1 MTGRPVLHARYNCL
15 VDYRIRDFSP
25 EDFEKLWKIDQ
36 QCFPPGIAYSRTEL
50 RNYISGRGAF
60 TLVATVGDGGTHKSE
75 NPALSGF
82 LVAEAHAGRS
92 GHIIT
97 IDVLPTARR
106 SGVGSALMKTA
117 EERLRA
123 ARCTEVLLE
132 TAVDNLPA
140 LTFYKRHGYELV
152 KTIPRY
158 YQNSVDAFHMRKRLA

>member
-1 MTGRPVLHARYNCL
+1 M
-15 VDYRIRDFSP
+15 DYRIRDFSP
-25 EDFEKLWKIDQ
+25 EDFKKLWKIDQ

-50 RNYISGRGAF
+50 RNYIGGRGAF
-60 TLVATVGDGGTHKSE
+60 TLVATVEDGATSKSE
-75 NPALSGF
+75 KRGLKGF

-106 SGVGSALMKTA
+106 SGMGSALMKTA
-117 EERLRA
+117 EERLQA

>member
-1 MTGRPVLHARYNCL
+1 MTYAV
-15 VDYRIRDFSP
+15 RDFAP
-25 EDFEKLWKIDQ
+25 EDFETLWEIDQ

-50 RNYISGRGAF
+50 RNYIGGRGAF
-60 TLVATVGDGGTHKSE
+60 TLVAAAKDGDAKKSE
-75 NPALSGF
+75 RPALRAF

-97 IDVLPTARR
+97 IDVLPQLRR

-123 ARCTEVLLE
+123 ARCTEILLE

-158 YQNSVDAFHMRKRLA
+158 YQNSVDAFHMRKRLS